1 MQIELNAE
9 ELDLLIDWFD
19 IMAELTGTKQEDDD
33 LASKLTRLQA
43 DAAELEG
50 LDLND
55 CGDACKL

>member
-43 DAAELEG
+43 DAAELES